1 MDQETFNKNYT
12 MQSLHKAIKVLKA
25 FTREEPRLSLTE
37 LNKKTGI
44 SISSLQ
50 RFVSTL
56 VYEGFLHKDERTK
69 QYQLGLSLMYLGR
82 LVEEE
87 SSIVTAAES
96 ILKTLNEEIGE
107 SVSLSVVDGDERRCI
122 YNLASKYP
130 LAAKAYVGD
139 TAPLY
144 AGASAKVLL
153 AFLPKEQFER
163 YMASVVFNPITE
175 NTLLSKEALED
186 SLEVIKQ
193 QGFAISYSERVKGA
207 HSVAAP
213 ILTPAG
219 HAIAS
224 VTIVIPDVRYKDF
237 EEQHLISLVTNAAR
251 TIEEQ
256 LY

>member
-25 FTREEPRLSLTE
+25 FTREEPLLSLTE

-69 QYQLGLSLMYLGR
+69 QYQLGLSLLYLGR

-87 SSIVTAAES
+87 SSMLTAAAP
-96 ILKTLNEEIGE
+96 ILKSLNEKIGE
-107 SVSLSVVDGDERRCI
+107 SVSLNVVDGDERRCI

-139 TAPLY
+139 TSPLY
-144 AGASAKVLL
+144 AGASAKTLL
-153 AFLPKEQFER
+153 AFLPKEQFEHYLAR
-163 YMASVVFNPITE
+163 VVFNPITD
-175 NTLLSKEALED
+175 NTLLSKEALKD
-186 SLEVIKQ
+186 SLEMIKQ

-207 HSVAAP
+207 YSVSSP
-213 ILTPAG
+213 ILTPTG
-219 HAIAS
+219 YAIAS
-224 VTIVIPDVRYKDF
+224 VSIVIPDVRYKDY
-237 EEQHLISLVTNAAR
+237 EEQHLILFVTNAAR

-256 LY
+256 LF

>member
-12 MQSLHKAIKVLKA
+12 MHSLHKAIRVLKA
-25 FTREEPRLSLTE
+25 FTREEPRLSLTD

-87 SSIVTAAES
+87 SSIVTAADP
-96 ILKTLNEEIGE
+96 ILKALNEQIGE
-107 SVSLSVVDGDERRCI
+107 SVSLNIVDGDERRCI
-122 YNLASKYP
+122 YNLASKFP

-144 AGASAKVLL
+144 AGASAKCLL
-153 AFLPKEQFER
+153 AFLPQEQLVE
-163 YMASVVFNPITE
+163 YMDRVELHPVTE
-175 NTLLSKEALED
+175 NTLLSKKALEE
-186 SLEVIKQ
+186 SLQMIRQ
-193 QGFAISYSERVKGA
+193 QGFALSYSERVKGA
-207 HSVAAP
+207 RSISAP
-213 ILTPAG
+213 VLTPTD
-219 HAIAS
+219 HAIATVS
-224 VTIVIPDVRYKDF
+224 VVIPDVRYKEYD
-237 EEQHLISLVTNAAR
+237 EQHLISQVTNAAR
-251 TIEEQ
+251 AIEEQ